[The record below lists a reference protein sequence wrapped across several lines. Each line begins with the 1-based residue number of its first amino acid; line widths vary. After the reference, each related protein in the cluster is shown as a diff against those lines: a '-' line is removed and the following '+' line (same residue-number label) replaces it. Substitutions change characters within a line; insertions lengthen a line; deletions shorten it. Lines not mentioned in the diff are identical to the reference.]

1 MSIFSSSQQFC
12 HTGELDGKSALIL
25 FIIYPFQGLIK
36 TDGSVILCIFLR
48 YNMVLSYGEAWTGL
62 WKTISAPDCAKA
74 NSVSFSLEVL
84 CGILKLGRLVDDYEC
99 AHVL

>member
-1 MSIFSSSQQFC
+1 MGICRQ
-12 HTGELDGKSALIL
+12 
-25 FIIYPFQGLIK
+25 
-36 TDGSVILCIFLR
+36 
-48 YNMVLSYGEAWTGL
+48 AWTGL
-62 WKTISAPDCAKA
+62 WKTISAADCAKA